1 MSRIGKQP
9 VVVPS
14 TVDVKISGRTI
25 TVKGPKG
32 TLSWEHSPQVT
43 VKCDGKVVNCERV
56 SDEHSAL
63 HGTTRALINNMVK
76 GVSEGFKK
84 EMHIVGT
91 GYKMSVAGAK
101 LTINVGYSNPVIMDI
116 PKGLEIT
123 DVSKKGDFFSI
134 VGFDK
139 QLVGEFASQVRK
151 VRPPEPYKGK
161 GIRYKAEHVR
171 TKQGKKVGA

>member
-9 VVVPS
+9 VTVPS

-25 TVKGPKG
+25 TIKGPKG
-32 TLSWEHSPQVT
+32 SLSWEHSPKIT
-43 VKCDGKVVNCERV
+43 VKQEGAQIICERL
-56 SDEHSAL
+56 SLEDSAL
-63 HGTTRALINNMVK
+63 HGTTRALISNMVT
-76 GVSEGFKK
+76 GVSVGFKK
-84 EMHIVGT
+84 EMQIVGT
-91 GYKMSVAGAK
+91 GYKMSVAGSK
-101 LTINVGYSNPVIMDI
+101 LTINVGYSNPVLMDI

-123 DVSKKGDFFSI
+123 NIGKKGDSFSI

-139 QLVGEFASQVRK
+139 QLVGEFAAQVRK

-161 GIRYKAEHVR
+161 GIRYKTEHVR

>member
-1 MSRIGKQP
+1 MSRIGKQA
-9 VVVPS
+9 VIVPS
-14 TVDVKISGRTI
+14 GVDVKISGRTI

-32 TLSWEHSPQVT
+32 TLNWEYSPKVT
-43 VKCDGKVVNCERV
+43 VKQEGNEIQCERI
-56 SDEHSAL
+56 SEDDSAL

-84 EMHIVGT
+84 EMAIVGT
-91 GYKMSVAGAK
+91 GYKMSVAGSK

-116 PKGLEIT
+116 PKGLEIA
-123 DVSKKGDFFSI
+123 DVSKKGDAFSI
-134 VGFDK
+134 CGFDK
-139 QLVGEFASQVRK
+139 QLVGEFAAQVRK

-161 GIRYKAEHVR
+161 GIRYKTEHVR